1 MNEEILSII
10 NLKKH
15 KTLGTG
21 YVSNAYEIELNN
33 NKYII
38 LQGQIKDSFKYYEFS
53 YNNLKFLNNNGNP
66 YIKSIKFPNDGL
78 NLIKP
83 QTNNYFF
90 KNGALMYKIIKG
102 IVFYEKYFNK
112 INIENITTSIAN
124 FLIELYKIP
133 IDKNNIDE
141 YRQSQIKIFTR
152 NINNIKNYFNNIN
165 IEKLINFEKEYFEY
179 INNFEDFHYTH
190 GDFWQENLIISEDYQ
205 HLVGVIDFDNFGIN
219 DIARDYAAL
228 FNLGDDFIN
237 KIIDKSSEI
246 IMDKNEFLK
255 RIIIY
260 KKFITIGCF
269 AFLNMN
275 NKNKKE
281 SIEKHLN
288 QLKKLDLI

>member
-1 MNEEILSII
+1 M
-10 NLKKH
+10 
-15 KTLGTG
+15 
-21 YVSNAYEIELNN
+21 
-33 NKYII
+33 
-38 LQGQIKDSFKYYEFS
+38 
-53 YNNLKFLNNNGNP
+53 
-66 YIKSIKFPNDGL
+66 
-78 NLIKP
+78 
-83 QTNNYFF
+83 
-90 KNGALMYKIIKG
+90 
-102 IVFYEKYFNK
+102 
-112 INIENITTSIAN
+112 
-124 FLIELYKIP
+124 
-133 IDKNNIDE
+133 
-141 YRQSQIKIFTR
+141 
-152 NINNIKNYFNNIN
+152 
-165 IEKLINFEKEYFEY
+165 INFEKEYFEY

-275 NKNKKE
+275 NNNKKE